1 MAVWFSLELPMS
13 EQQADA
19 ILREL
24 GLTDRPAPGQI
35 FHVEGTADGSIRVV
49 DVWESEQAFG
59 QFFQERLRPALQRAG
74 VQVPEGM
81 QPQFLQARNMLMQR

>member
-24 GLTDRPAPGQI
+24 GLSNRPAPGQM
-35 FHVEGTADGSIRVV
+35 FHVEGTVNGNIRVV
-49 DVWESEQAFG
+49 DVWESEEAFG
-59 QFFQERLRPALQRAG
+59 QFMQERLGPAFQRAG
-74 VQVPEGM
+74 VQMPEGM
-81 QPQFLQARNMLMQR
+81 QPQFLQARNMLK

>member
-19 ILREL
+19 ILRQL

-35 FHVEGTADGSIRVV
+35 FHVEGTVGGSIRVV
-49 DVWESEQAFG
+49 DVWDSEQAFG
-59 QFFQERLRPALQRAG
+59 QFFQERLMPAFQSAG
-74 VQVPEGM
+74 VPVPESI
-81 QPQFLQARNMLMQR
+81 QPQFLQARNMLK

>member
-24 GLTDRPAPGQI
+24 GLTDKPAPGQI
-35 FHVEGTADGSIRVV
+35 FHVEGTTGGTVRVV

-59 QFFQERLRPALQRAG
+59 QFMQERLMPAMQRAG
-74 VQVPEGM
+74 VQLPEGA
-81 QPQFLQARNMLMQR
+81 QPEFLQARHLLK

>member
-1 MAVWFSLELPMS
+1 MAVWFSLELPMT

-24 GLTDRPAPGQI
+24 GLRDRPAPGQI
-35 FHVEGTADGSIRVV
+35 IHVEGMVDGTIRVV

-59 QFFQERLRPALQRAG
+59 QFFQEQLTPAFQRAG

-81 QPQFLQARNMLMQR
+81 QPQFLQARNMLK

>member
-1 MAVWFSLELPMS
+1 MAVWFSLELPMT

-24 GLTDRPAPGQI
+24 GLTDKPAPGQI
-35 FHVEGTADGSIRVV
+35 FHVEGMTGGTIRVV
-49 DVWESEQAFG
+49 DVWESEEAFG
-59 QFFQERLRPALQRAG
+59 QFMQERLGPAFQRAG

-81 QPQFLQARNMLMQR
+81 QPQFLQARNMLK